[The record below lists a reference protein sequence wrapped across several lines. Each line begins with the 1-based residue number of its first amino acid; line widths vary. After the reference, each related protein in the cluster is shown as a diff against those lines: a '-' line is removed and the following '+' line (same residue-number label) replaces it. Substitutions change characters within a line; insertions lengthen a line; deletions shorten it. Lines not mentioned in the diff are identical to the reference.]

1 MARRPAPPA
10 PLDLELDDLPPE
22 ARWRE
27 WMGRV
32 EAAIFAAPAPVPRS
46 VLAGLVGRACNLDLL
61 IADIRQELRGRPYD
75 LVAVAGGWQ
84 HRTRPRFADVLRHAR
99 VLPDP
104 RPELSAGD
112 SAVLLAIAYYQ
123 PVTRAEL
130 GAILGKTIDRAI
142 LTRLRDEQLVA
153 PGPRS
158 PQPGAP
164 HTYVTTGE
172 FLSRYGLDSLQDLP
186 ELEKLRDAGLL
197 SKADVLARVGVPR
210 PEADEASKADRV

>member
-1 MARRPAPPA
+1 
-10 PLDLELDDLPPE
+10 
-22 ARWRE
+22 
-27 WMGRV
+27 
-32 EAAIFAAPAPVPRS
+32 
-46 VLAGLVGRACNLDLL
+46 
-61 IADIRQELRGRPYD
+61 
-75 LVAVAGGWQ
+75 
-84 HRTRPRFADVLRHAR
+84 
-99 VLPDP
+99 
-104 RPELSAGD
+104 
-112 SAVLLAIAYYQ
+112 
-123 PVTRAEL
+123 
-130 GAILGKTIDRAI
+130 
-142 LTRLRDEQLVA
+142 VA